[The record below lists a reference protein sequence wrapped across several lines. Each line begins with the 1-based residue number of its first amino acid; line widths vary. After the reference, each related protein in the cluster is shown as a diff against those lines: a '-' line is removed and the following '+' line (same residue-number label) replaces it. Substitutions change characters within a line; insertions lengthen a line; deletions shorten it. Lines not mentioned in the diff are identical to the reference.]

1 MLKFS
6 SQLSSCLQKLI
17 STQSKSTCITM
28 KLSGFKC
35 NPAFAPH
42 CSYAHSNFSA
52 IPSCCRRS
60 KIVWCSQSEPSR
72 SSKCLQQTDTSSS
85 SGLHTRNVSAL
96 LLSFL
101 WSTSSA
107 AAATAATELAA
118 SASSVATTPCTPSPI
133 EPGWEIY
140 AGFVAGVVPFIIAS
154 YEFGKRIIIQRRCP
168 ECLGKGLV
176 QRGKVL
182 RKCTQCGGMLPW
194 LGWKMFL
201 FSTIRDPGNG
211 GPLNQPKGQKS
222 IFYSVPPP
230 LPKGQE
236 DSRRA
241 SSEEKNR
248 IRDRKSVV

>member
-1 MLKFS
+1 
-6 SQLSSCLQKLI
+6 
-17 STQSKSTCITM
+17 M
-28 KLSGFKC
+28 KLSHFNC
-35 NPAFAPH
+35 NSACAPH
-42 CSYAHSNFSA
+42 SSYARSNFGA

-60 KIVWCSQSEPSR
+60 KIICCSRNDPSG
-72 SSKCLQQTDTSSS
+72 SGNALEQTNNNSKLW
-85 SGLHTRNVSAL
+85 LHNKNIAAV

-101 WSTSSA
+101 WSSP
-107 AAATAATELAA
+107 ATAATGLAA
-118 SASSVATTPCTPSPI
+118 SAASVAATPYTPSPM

-140 AGFVAGVVPFIIAS
+140 VGFVAGVVPFIIAS

-176 QRGKVL
+176 QRGRVL

-201 FSTIRDPGNG
+201 FSTIKDPGNG

-230 LPKGQE
+230 LPKRQE
-236 DSRRA
+236 GSTLA
-241 SSEEKNR
+241 STEEKKERSTTKVNSEN
-248 IRDRKSVV
+248 KS